1 MSEKDCR
8 YGEIKDHNGNFFVVR
23 KKLIFL
29 ILFSIAGTV
38 HSRRRSGNYTTSS
51 PHRRKDIDLI
61 YS

>member
-51 PHRRKDIDLI
+51 PHRRKDI
-61 YS
+61 